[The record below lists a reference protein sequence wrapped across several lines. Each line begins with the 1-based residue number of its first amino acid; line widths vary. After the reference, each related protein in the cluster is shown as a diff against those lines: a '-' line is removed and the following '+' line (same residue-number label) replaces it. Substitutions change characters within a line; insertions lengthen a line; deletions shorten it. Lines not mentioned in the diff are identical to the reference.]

1 MRETR
6 ALSPGSPA
14 SASSNL
20 FHWGCAAGFSHY
32 LISAAQKAT
41 FLPLRHSSLPTAEM
55 FTTMSFAASFLPM
68 WLLHKRHNLSD
79 DLRRPHLPV
88 NEKEQPIA
96 GAPGSPPSSV
106 PFAGTVFVSC
116 LVSCTA
122 HCSSWLQPKVLFWLF
137 TRLVGSP
144 LTLSACI
151 WSRPQIPNCVLQAE
165 FPPDLHATT
174 IKICCLIQDLCNEP
188 GIFYRM
194 LDFWLT
200 WYAVT
205 QRDTHAHPH
214 THQSRGLKQQ
224 QLFSWHRAGA
234 LWFLEQVDYLTSSR

>member
-88 NEKEQPIA
+88 NEKEQPVA

-122 HCSSWLQPKVLFWLF
+122 HCNQKFYFGFLHAWLAPLLLCQPVFDHGPRF
-137 TRLVGSP
+137 QIACCRLNF
-144 LTLSACI
+144 
-151 WSRPQIPNCVLQAE
+151 PQIYMPRRSKSVA
-165 FPPDLHATT
+165 
-174 IKICCLIQDLCNEP
+174 
-188 GIFYRM
+188 
-194 LDFWLT
+194 
-200 WYAVT
+200 
-205 QRDTHAHPH
+205 
-214 THQSRGLKQQ
+214 
-224 QLFSWHRAGA
+224 
-234 LWFLEQVDYLTSSR
+234 